1 MHNPVPPFII
11 YGLSNTI
18 YVSLAFT
25 MKCEMHPQVE
35 DSSVFDDLGTF
46 EISLA
51 APVHYRYI
59 YKKLMDLKEEI
70 MVLEKSSKRDNRKA
84 LMKAKKEL
92 RRIYDGLEKVKLF
105 VSGGDKISIE
115 EHMEMQQAFDKI
127 IVNGYGNNECMG
139 AAIVSP
145 IYANKPGTVG
155 IPMHG
160 VEVKIVD
167 PESGMQ
173 LNKLES
179 GEVYIT
185 SNCLFVEYINN
196 PEETLQNRV
205 VDEKGKPWIRTG
217 DLGYIDESGYV
228 VISGRSRRLIKKSAF
243 KISPDSIENVILEL
257 PYVSECVVVG
267 VNDSE
272 CVSVPMA
279 FVVLK
284 DKRNEDGLLKNIIKE
299 KCEEDLPDYEVPSYF
314 EIVEALPYTKNNKYD
329 FRALEK
335 MGNDLIAEQ
344 SNWGKADT

>member
-1 MHNPVPPFII
+1 
-11 YGLSNTI
+11 
-18 YVSLAFT
+18 
-25 MKCEMHPQVE
+25 MHPQVE
-35 DSSVFDDLGTF
+35 DSSVYDDLGKF

-59 YKKLMDLKEEI
+59 YKKLSELKDDI
-70 MVLEKSSKRDNRKA
+70 SRLEKSKRKDDRTTLSKK
-84 LMKAKKEL
+84 KKEIK
-92 RRIYDGLEKVKLF
+92 RIQDGLKKAKLF
-105 VSGGDKISIE
+105 VSGGDKISFE
-115 EHMEMQQAFDKI
+115 EHMEMQQAFDRV

-196 PEETLQNRV
+196 LEETLQNRV

-284 DKRNEDGLLKNIIKE
+284 DKRNEDGLLKNKIKE

-344 SNWGKADT
+344 SNWGKVDT